1 MILCALFVSLQLSA
15 ATKLSLPIVEIL
27 GKNYYVYAIKKGD
40 SLFGIAKDYGWNYEE
55 LRQLNPKAVSPLKK
69 GMKIYYPVAEEP
81 KTDSDKTDVDNNTV
95 QPLTHKVKLGDTVYG
110 ISRMYKIPE
119 SRIYELNPGSK
130 KGIREGQTLILSKPG
145 VVVDNENADFYTI
158 KKGDTLYAVARA
170 HDTTVAAI
178 LKLNPG
184 ISEKNFR
191 ADDIIRMPK
200 KGTGVKS
207 TVKTYEQQNVASF
220 STYTVEK
227 KDTWDSIAEKT
238 GVDKDDLIEINKAS
252 GDKPKNKSVLSIPK
266 IETKVIQKKVAEE
279 DPRELTQDGI
289 AEIYDDVHGL
299 NDSLSAKE
307 LKVALLLSEPSV
319 RKDLEF
325 TRGFLTGIQNLKST
339 GISIALT
346 VIDGSKGSSDVLN
359 ELSDVNP
366 DILFLTTDKGIPSYL
381 SEYAEVSQTPM
392 VNTFDVKNEL
402 YTSNPYVIQLLT
414 PSNYFN
420 DEIASRMLEDYGDNV
435 LIFAGNAD
443 QGDQLAL
450 SLKELWDKSKI
461 KNLSI
466 EGLSEYPFREDTKY
480 LIYGYPTRKDD
491 INSLLS
497 AVNKIKSASPLTE
510 ISVLGRP
517 NWIIYDDSDMIEKF
531 QEANVNIPSRFY
543 YDKNSSEARRFENI
557 YKSLFD
563 RTPAKSFPMYAG
575 VGYDASMYFLPGM
588 VSAGSDVNSLG
599 EYTNGAQSDF
609 ALSRPS
615 NWSGLLNPMVY
626 LVKFTPY
633 GSIEKVPVR

>member
-1 MILCALFVSLQLSA
+1 MFVSLQLSA

-69 GMKIYYPVAEEP
+69 GMKIYYPVTEEP
-81 KTDSDKTDVDNNTV
+81 KTDSAKTDVDNSAA

-145 VVVDNENADFYTI
+145 VVVDDENADFYTI

-207 TVKTYEQQNVASF
+207 TVKTFEQQNVASF

-238 GVDKDDLIEINKAS
+238 GVDKNDLIEINKAV
-252 GDKPKNKSVLSIPK
+252 GDKPKNKTVLSIPK

-299 NDSLSAKE
+299 NDSLSVKE

-325 TRGFLTGIQNLKST
+325 TRGFLTGIQNLKSS
-339 GISIALT
+339 GISIALS
-346 VIDGSKGSSDVLN
+346 VIDGSRGSSDILN
-359 ELSDVNP
+359 ELSDVDP

-402 YTSNPYVIQLLT
+402 YTSNPYAIQLLT

-420 DEIASRMLEDYGDNV
+420 DEIAARMLEDYGNNV

-466 EGLSEYPFREDTKY
+466 DGLSEYPFREDTKY

-510 ISVLGRP
+510 ISLLGRP
-517 NWIIYDDSDMIEKF
+517 NWIIYDDPDMIEKF

>member
-575 VGYDASMYFLPGM
+575 VGYDASMYFLLGM

>member
-1 MILCALFVSLQLSA
+1 MSVSLQLSA

-69 GMKIYYPVAEEP
+69 GMKIYYPVTEEP
-81 KTDSDKTDVDNNTV
+81 KTDSTKTDIDNNTA
-95 QPLTHKVKLGDTVYG
+95 QLLTHKVKLGDTVYG

-130 KGIREGQTLILSKPG
+130 RGIREGQTLILSKPG

-366 DILFLTTDKGIPSYL
+366 DILFLTTDKGILSYL

>member
-1 MILCALFVSLQLSA
+1 MSVSLQLSA

-69 GMKIYYPVAEEP
+69 GMKIYYPVTEEP
-81 KTDSDKTDVDNNTV
+81 KTDSTKTDIDNNTA
-95 QPLTHKVKLGDTVYG
+95 QLLTHKVKLGDTVYG

-200 KGTGVKS
+200 KGTSVKS

>member
-1 MILCALFVSLQLSA
+1 MSVSLQLSA

-69 GMKIYYPVAEEP
+69 GMKIYYPVTEEP
-81 KTDSDKTDVDNNTV
+81 KTDSTKTDIDNNTA
-95 QPLTHKVKLGDTVYG
+95 QLLTHKVKLGDTVYG
-110 ISRMYKIPE
+110 ISRMYKIPQ

-145 VVVDNENADFYTI
+145 VVVDDENADFYTI

-207 TVKTYEQQNVASF
+207 TVKTFEQQNVASF

-238 GVDKDDLIEINKAS
+238 GVDKNDLIEINKPV
-252 GDKPKNKSVLSIPK
+252 GDKPKNKTVLSIPK

-299 NDSLSAKE
+299 NDSLSVKE

-339 GISIALT
+339 GISIALS
-346 VIDGSKGSSDVLN
+346 VIDGSRGSSDILN
-359 ELSDVNP
+359 ELSDVDP

-420 DEIASRMLEDYGDNV
+420 DEIAARMLEDYGDNV

-450 SLKELWDKSKI
+450 SLKELWNKSKI

-466 EGLSEYPFREDTKY
+466 DGLSEYPFREDTKY

-517 NWIIYDDSDMIEKF
+517 NWIIYDDPDMIEKF

>member
-184 ISEKNFR
+184 ISENNFR